1 MTQFTRRTVLTG
13 AAAASV
19 AALAGPTATHAAAPP
34 AGKQAP
40 NFYRSKLGDFEIT
53 VVNDGARAIPL
64 PPTFVRNVSNAEVL
78 AAAEAA
84 YMPKGSIVAPFN
96 PIVVN
101 TGAKLVLI
109 DTGYGPGVAPTVGLL
124 PATLAAAGIDP
135 KAIDIVLISHMHG
148 DHILGLKT
156 PDGALAFPN
165 AEIKVPAVDWTY
177 WMSDENMSK
186 APEGFQKASFGFNR
200 KIFSNL
206 ADKVT
211 RYEWG
216 KEVAPG
222 ITAVEVQRPHPR
234 SHRFRHRVGIGTAL
248 LPRRCQ
254 QCPGPVPAQSG
265 MAGHVRQRAGEGGND
280 APPHLRHGVGREDPR
295 RRVSLPVPRA
305 RLHREGRHRLSPR
318 AGGLEPGALIVT
330 SCERQR
336 AREGNQRL
344 CEGEWADP
352 MGSIH
357 LSPHRRTFVLA
368 PPMRRVH
375 AQEHFR
381 K

>member
-1 MTQFTRRTVLTG
+1 MTEVSRRTMLTG

-19 AALAGPTATHAAAPP
+19 AALAAPIPTQAAAPL

-40 NFYRSKLGDFEIT
+40 SFYRSKLGDFEIT

-84 YMPKGSIVAPFN
+84 YMPKGSIIAPFN

-101 TGAKLVLI
+101 TGTKLVLI
-109 DTGYGPGVAPTVGLL
+109 DTGYGPGIAPTVGLL

-165 AEIKVPAVDWTY
+165 AEIKVPSVDWAY
-177 WMSDENMSK
+177 WMSDDNMSK

-211 RYEWG
+211 RYDWG

-222 ITAVEVQRPHPR
+222 ITAVESAGHTPGHTSFDIASGTGRLFFQGDVSNVPDLFLRNPDWQVMFDSEPDKAVQ
-234 SHRFRHRVGIGTAL
+234 T
-248 LPRRCQ
+248 RRRIYDMASAEKILVAGYHFPF
-254 QCPGPVPAQSG
+254 PGLGYIEKAGNGYRLVPAAWS
-265 MAGHVRQRAGEGGND
+265 
-280 APPHLRHGVGREDPR
+280 
-295 RRVSLPVPRA
+295 PV
-305 RLHREGRHRLSPR
+305 L
-318 AGGLEPGALIVT
+318 
-330 SCERQR
+330 
-336 AREGNQRL
+336 
-344 CEGEWADP
+344 
-352 MGSIH
+352 
-357 LSPHRRTFVLA
+357 
-368 PPMRRVH
+368 
-375 AQEHFR
+375 
-381 K
+381 

>member
-1 MTQFTRRTVLTG
+1 MTQLTRRTVLTG

-19 AALAGPTATHAAAPP
+19 AALAGPTATYAAAPP

-64 PPTFVRNVSNAEVL
+64 PPAFVRNVSNAEVL

-109 DTGYGPGVAPTVGLL
+109 DTGYGPGIAPTVGLL

-135 KAIDIVLISHMHG
+135 NAIDIVLISHMHG
-148 DHILGLKT
+148 DHVLGLKT

-211 RYEWG
+211 RYDLG

-222 ITAVEVQRPHPR
+222 ITAVDSSGHTPGHTAFVIASGSGRLFFQGDVCNVPDLFLRNPEWQVMFDSEPEKAVATRRRIYDMASAEKILVSGYHFPFPGLGYIEEAGTGY
-234 SHRFRHRVGIGTAL
+234 RF
-248 LPRRCQ
+248 
-254 QCPGPVPAQSG
+254 VPA
-265 MAGHVRQRAGEGGND
+265 AWN
-280 APPHLRHGVGREDPR
+280 
-295 RRVSLPVPRA
+295 PV
-305 RLHREGRHRLSPR
+305 L
-318 AGGLEPGALIVT
+318 
-330 SCERQR
+330 
-336 AREGNQRL
+336 
-344 CEGEWADP
+344 
-352 MGSIH
+352 
-357 LSPHRRTFVLA
+357 
-368 PPMRRVH
+368 
-375 AQEHFR
+375 
-381 K
+381 